1 MKKIYM
7 CIDLKSFYASVE
19 CIERGLDPLNT
30 NLVVADESRTEKT
43 VCLAITPSLKQYGLG
58 GRARLFE
65 VMQKVKNIN
74 YERRKKNNY
83 KKFNSKS
90 YLDSELKK
98 DKTLELDFIIAPPQM
113 KKYMKYSTNIY
124 SIYLKYLAPEDIFV
138 YSIDEVFCDITNY
151 LNMYQMTPKELV
163 SKIIKD
169 VYETTGITATA
180 GIGTNMYLA
189 KVSMD
194 IVAKHTEPNEIGV
207 RILEIVKDEIDEEY
221 SKKYITFLQFV
232 TNNVNLDWYVDE
244 RLQEINGSKNGK
256 TLVKFYHSLCR
267 LGLCN
272 ICREIPFRITSNGTA
287 KPCLL
292 SSVEDVN
299 LFEGDI
305 DKKLKKVLEYKL
317 FNISTSV
324 EK

>member
-1 MKKIYM
+1 M
-7 CIDLKSFYASVE
+7 
-19 CIERGLDPLNT
+19 NT
-30 NLVVADESRTEKT
+30 NGIEVKKLTRMIDNGWLKKVVVGMDYFDGIVS
-43 VCLAITPSLKQYGLG
+43 
-58 GRARLFE
+58 
-65 VMQKVKNIN
+65 KNSPVGKSSEII
-74 YERRKKNNY
+74 KNNILEI
-83 KKFNSKS
+83 KKHGCDVRIATVYNE
-90 YLDSELKK
+90 D
-98 DKTLELDFIIAPPQM
+98 DINTL
-113 KKYMKYSTNIY
+113 N
-124 SIYLKYLAPEDIFV
+124 
-138 YSIDEVFCDITNY
+138 
-151 LNMYQMTPKELV
+151 
-163 SKIIKD
+163 IIKWAID
-169 VYETTGITATA
+169 
-180 GIGTNMYLA
+180 
-189 KVSMD
+189 
-194 IVAKHTEPNEIGV
+194 NEIGV

-317 FNISTSV
+317 CNISTSV

>member
-1 MKKIYM
+1 MELAKNELRISITAACNMKCVYCHNEGNKKFAVMTTEQIKKIIEAAKNYN
-7 CIDLKSFYASVE
+7 LKKVRITGGEPLVSPYVE
-19 CIERGLDPLNT
+19 EICKTLAEDYNLNVEMNT
-30 NLVVADESRTEKT
+30 NGIEVKKLTRMIDNGWLKKVVVGMDYFDGIVS
-43 VCLAITPSLKQYGLG
+43 
-58 GRARLFE
+58 
-65 VMQKVKNIN
+65 KNSPVGKSSEII
-74 YERRKKNNY
+74 KNNILEI
-83 KKFNSKS
+83 KKHGCDVRIATVYNE
-90 YLDSELKK
+90 D
-98 DKTLELDFIIAPPQM
+98 DINTL
-113 KKYMKYSTNIY
+113 N
-124 SIYLKYLAPEDIFV
+124 
-138 YSIDEVFCDITNY
+138 
-151 LNMYQMTPKELV
+151 
-163 SKIIKD
+163 IIKWAID
-169 VYETTGITATA
+169 
-180 GIGTNMYLA
+180 
-189 KVSMD
+189 
-194 IVAKHTEPNEIGV
+194 NEIGV

-317 FNISTSV
+317 CNISTSV